1 MTTRKSHF
9 YRNRLSSIRRFFAI
23 LSGCSFNGNLHLS
36 EAIDSIHFGNGYI
49 KKLKYEP
56 SDRDVGEFATGADG
70 IDPGC
75 QVQCSLRAMMS
86 RIRSKNAAVERHK
99 LREDPSPMMVTVV
112 LVSAVILLIAYRT
125 YGSLLVN
132 LLRLDPNA
140 PTPAYTLRDDLDYA
154 PQETGALL
162 NQHFSA
168 IAAAGP
174 IVGPIL
180 AGAAFGWM
188 PALLWILLG
197 SIFIGGVHDFTAL
210 VASVRH
216 QGKSIAE
223 VVRENMS
230 QRAFLLFLTFIW
242 LALVYIIVAFTDI
255 TAASFIGQ
263 QTLENGEVVSGA
275 GIASSSLMYLVL
287 PIIMGLLVR
296 YTKLSSG
303 LATLIF
309 LPLVG
314 VAIVLGQHIP
324 FDVAQIV
331 KQLSPGISDADAL
344 ARAHVIWDV
353 ALLLYCAVASV
364 APLWILLQPRGDLG
378 GYFLFIALGA
388 GAIGLIMG
396 GKPVELPAFSGW
408 VSLKGDTLAPMLFI
422 TIACGACSG
431 FHSLIAS
438 GTTSKQLKNEMN
450 AKSVGYGSMLLEAM
464 VAIVSLCCVMSL
476 ASDHELVKNP
486 QPNFIYAL
494 GIGSFLESVNIPPA
508 IGVSFALMAF
518 STFVYD
524 TLDVCTRLGRFIIQE
539 LTGLQGSAGRW
550 LGTIV
555 TTGAPMF
562 FVFQTFTDD
571 AGRRIPVWRTFWEL
585 FGASNQLLAAIT
597 LLGVTVWLWRTRKAA
612 WVWFV
617 TGIPMVVM
625 SVMSIWALAGMVYK
639 QFKGGVT
646 ANPVA
651 WIAILLIG
659 LAIMMI
665 CEAVVIILRN
675 RPVKPEPPLGTLATE

>member
-1 MTTRKSHF
+1 MMVF
-9 YRNRLSSIRRFFAI
+9 VVC
-23 LSGCSFNGNLHLS
+23 LSG
-36 EAIDSIHFGNGYI
+36 I
-49 KKLKYEP
+49 
-56 SDRDVGEFATGADG
+56 V
-70 IDPGC
+70 
-75 QVQCSLRAMMS
+75 
-86 RIRSKNAAVERHK
+86 
-99 LREDPSPMMVTVV
+99 
-112 LVSAVILLIAYRT
+112 LLIAYRV
-125 YGSLLVN
+125 YGSILARLLKI
-132 LLRLDPNA
+132 DGKA
-140 PTPAYTLRDDLDYA
+140 ITPAYTLRDEVDYA
-154 PQETGALL
+154 PLAPGPLL

-180 AGAAFGWM
+180 AGAAFGWL
-188 PALLWILLG
+188 PAMLWILIG

-255 TAASFIGQ
+255 TAASFIGN
-263 QTLENGEVVSGA
+263 QTLESGEVVSGA

-287 PIIMGLLVR
+287 PIVMGLLLR
-296 YTKLSSG
+296 YTKLTNG
-303 LATLIF
+303 WATLIF
-309 LPLVG
+309 LPLIG
-314 VAIVLGQHIP
+314 VAIYAGQKLP
-324 FDVAQIV
+324 FDVVAIVQSYSPELSAVEAQ
-331 KQLSPGISDADAL
+331 
-344 ARAHVIWDV
+344 ARAHMIWDI

-364 APLWILLQPRGDLG
+364 APLWLLLQPRGDLG

-388 GAIGLIMG
+388 GAVGLIAG

-408 VSLKGDTLAPMLFI
+408 TSVKGDALAPMLFI

-438 GTTSKQLKNEMN
+438 GTTSKQLRSELD
-450 AKSVGYGSMLLEAM
+450 AKRIGYGSMLLEAM
-464 VAIVSLCCVMSL
+464 VAMISLCCVMAL
-476 ASDHELVKNP
+476 ASDHALVQNP

-494 GIGSFLESVNIPPA
+494 GIGSFLEAVNIPAA

-539 LTGLQGSAGRW
+539 LTGLKGSAGRW
-550 LGTIV
+550 LGTAI

-562 FVFQTFTDD
+562 FVFQGSTNA
-571 AGRRIPVWRTFWEL
+571 AGKREPLWRTFWEL

-597 LLGVTVWLWRTRKAA
+597 LLGVTVWLWRTRRAM

-617 TGIPMVVM
+617 TGIPMVLM
-625 SVMSIWALAGMVYK
+625 SIMSIWALVNMIQK
-639 QFKGGVT
+639 HFKGGVNM
-646 ANPVA
+646 NPVP
-651 WIAILLIG
+651 WIAVLLVA
-659 LAIMMI
+659 LAALMI
-665 CEAVVIILRN
+665 WEAFVIVFLR
-675 RPVKPEPPLGTLATE
+675 RPTEPQPPLGELATE